1 MTKEDFILSGQRIFG
16 LSGWQ
21 KQLAQRLEMA
31 PETIN
36 RYARGHLTIPVTVEL
51 ALRGLESEK

>member
-1 MTKEDFILSGQRIFG
+1 MTTEDFILSGQRIFG
-16 LSGWQ
+16 MTGWQ
-21 KQLAQRLEMA
+21 RRLAERLQMA

-51 ALRGLESEK
+51 ALRGLEAEK